1 MSQSQF
7 NDIERAY
14 KARGQL
20 KLDILDNI
28 ERLSQFP
35 MTRSPSHSAVN
46 PHPSDVAAFK
56 SLITPF
62 QPSDYS
68 DLLQERN
75 VNNLCAYALCPNPR
89 RNLGPGGSWKIMS
102 SGDIVSRHDLEMWC
116 SDDCARRALY
126 IQVQLKRA
134 PAWER
139 ATLSNLNIDLAD
151 ENQAAFKPE
160 KVEPVPGSLNLKD
173 ERKAE
178 QNAAVLLMERG
189 AIRSNL
195 NDAVNCL
202 DVDIKE
208 KETKPPSDCVFDTD
222 PDSHLIIEGYK
233 PRLRI

>member
-1 MSQSQF
+1 MSQPKI
-7 NDIERAY
+7 NEIERAY
-14 KARGQL
+14 KARAQL
-20 KLDILDNI
+20 QLDILDNI
-28 ERLSQFP
+28 ERLSHFP
-35 MTRSPSHSAVN
+35 MTRCANHSAVN

-102 SGDIVSRHDLEMWC
+102 SGQIVPRDDIEMWC

-139 ATLSNLNIDLAD
+139 ATLSNLKIDLAD
-151 ENQAAFKPE
+151 ESHGVSEADKASPI
-160 KVEPVPGSLNLKD
+160 PGSLNLQDK
-173 ERKAE
+173 EKAE
-178 QNAAVLLMERG
+178 ENAAILLMERG
-189 AIRSNL
+189 AVQSKFKEDNCV
-195 NDAVNCL
+195 DVN
-202 DVDIKE
+202 IKE
-208 KETKPPSDCVFDTD
+208 KETKPPSECVFDTN
-222 PDSHLIIEGYK
+222 PDSHLSIEGYK